1 MNNDEIFISERIR
14 NLLFKKNTPISSRI
28 IDSYNKIFG
37 NRE

>member
-1 MNNDEIFISERIR
+1 MNNDEISISERIR
-14 NLLFKKNTPISSRI
+14 NLLFKKPISWRI